1 MAKNYQRFM
10 HAFNELHN
18 VIAKKVNRDP
28 DTNFGE
34 LMGAAAK
41 KRDKVIEKYVD
52 EIDFYR
58 ELRNLLTHNT
68 INGDGAAADPSNALI
83 EQMERV
89 TDKIRYSKQA
99 KDLFLKRVRTFDVN
113 DPLGKV
119 LDVINHVRYT
129 QFPVFDGDELVGIL
143 SSIGVTKYLAKAMDK
158 DINAIKKATVRQIL
172 EVEDEQDFYEVI
184 PAETSVFDIEEI
196 FSERIRE
203 GRTAYILLIAKGDRI
218 RKKSD
223 LIGIVTPW
231 DLPKVV
237 ANK

>member
-1 MAKNYQRFM
+1 MGSNYQRFM

-68 INGDGAAADPSNALI
+68 INGDEAAAEPSNSLI
-83 EQMERV
+83 KEIKMV
-89 TDKIRYSKQA
+89 TEKIKYSKRA
-99 KDLFLKRVRTFDVN
+99 KDLFLKKVRTFDIN
-113 DPLGKV
+113 DPLEDV
-119 LDVINHVRYT
+119 LDVINQVRYT
-129 QFPVFDGDELVGIL
+129 QFPVFDGNQLEGIL

-158 DINAIKKATVRQIL
+158 DLNAIKKATVRQIL
-172 EVEDEQDFYEVI
+172 EVEDEQEFYETI
-184 PAETSVFDIEEI
+184 SEDTSVFDIEEI
-196 FSERIRE
+196 FSKRIKE
-203 GRTAYILLIAKGDRI
+203 GRTTYVLLVAKGEKINKRT
-218 RKKSD
+218 D
-223 LIGIVTPW
+223 LIGIITPW
-231 DLPKVV
+231 DLPKII

>member
-1 MAKNYQRFM
+1 M

-28 DTNFGE
+28 ETNFGE

-68 INGDGAAADPSNALI
+68 INGDEAAAEPSDSLI
-83 EQMERV
+83 SQIEMV

-99 KDLFLKRVRTFDVN
+99 KDLFLKRVRSFDVN

-129 QFPVFDGDELVGIL
+129 QFPVFDGNKLVGIL